1 MLRKYFYNK
10 TKNIFT
16 TQVNPMLVSS
26 IMNQAA
32 SQADTALYC
41 RWAEQLYWDT
51 QHQSHAPA
59 RSFSYHPPPA
69 SASSSQPSYNMTQ
82 SSQSSFSGA
91 AKRSRQSEPRNE
103 AGGDSR
109 HVRLVKYYFNM

>member
-1 MLRKYFYNK
+1 
-10 TKNIFT
+10 
-16 TQVNPMLVSS
+16 MLVSS

-51 QHQSHAPA
+51 QRQSPAPA
-59 RSFSYHPPPA
+59 RTFSYNPPPA
-69 SASSSQPSYNMTQ
+69 SAASSQPSYNMT
-82 SSQSSFSGA
+82 QSSFSGA

-109 HVRLVKYYFNM
+109 HVRLVKVKNLQSCPCPAKTNPE

>member
-1 MLRKYFYNK
+1 
-10 TKNIFT
+10 
-16 TQVNPMLVSS
+16 MLVSS
-26 IMNQAA
+26 IMDQAA

-51 QHQSHAPA
+51 QRQSHAPA
-59 RSFSYHPPPA
+59 RTFSCHPPPA
-69 SASSSQPSYNMTQ
+69 SASSSQPSYNMA
-82 SSQSSFSGA
+82 QSSFSGA

>member
-1 MLRKYFYNK
+1 
-10 TKNIFT
+10 
-16 TQVNPMLVSS
+16 MLVSS

-32 SQADTALYC
+32 SQADTELYC

-51 QHQSHAPA
+51 QRQSHAPA
-59 RSFSYHPPPA
+59 RPLSYNPPPA
-69 SASSSQPSYNMTQ
+69 SASSSQPPCNMA
-82 SSQSSFSGA
+82 QSSFSGA

-109 HVRLVKYYFNM
+109 HVKLVKYDLTFKLLLSCVNYS